1 MGKSSSPG
9 GKGMFRTTRW
19 SLILNSVDVQA
30 PKSRAALSELCQL
43 YWYPLYAFARRS
55 GHDAL
60 DAEDL
65 TQSFFL
71 HLLEQ
76 EAFSRVGPEKGKFRS
91 FLLASFKNHMSVSWR
106 RGHAAKRGGG
116 CQVVS
121 LDAED
126 AENRYRLEPADD
138 LTPEKVFDARWA
150 TALLSRVTGR
160 LRAEYVRQGK
170 GRTFERLKVFL
181 VAADHEN
188 MRSYRQIADELGFTV
203 GGVKTLVFRL
213 RKDFT
218 ATLREEV
225 SQTLVDPGDVVSEL
239 RELCDALLASGAEPS
254 TEEPPPEGSWSI

>member
-1 MGKSSSPG
+1 MGKSSSTG

-19 SLILNSVDVQA
+19 SLVLNSVYVQA
-30 PKSRAALSELCQL
+30 PKSRAALSELCKL

-55 GHDAL
+55 GHDA
-60 DAEDL
+60 
-65 TQSFFL
+65 
-71 HLLEQ
+71 
-76 EAFSRVGPEKGKFRS
+76 
-91 FLLASFKNHMSVSWR
+91 
-106 RGHAAKRGGG
+106 
-116 CQVVS
+116 

-150 TALLSRVTGR
+150 TVLLSRVTAR

-188 MRSYRQIADELGFTV
+188 MNSYRQIADELGLTV
-203 GGVKTLVFRL
+203 GGIKTLVFRL

-218 ATLREEV
+218 GTLREEV
-225 SQTLVDPGDVVSEL
+225 AQTLVDPADVDSEL
-239 RELCDALLASGAEPS
+239 RALCDALLASGAES
-254 TEEPPPEGSWSI
+254 SSKETHAEDSWSI

>member
-1 MGKSSSPG
+1 MGKSSLTG

-30 PKSRAALSELCQL
+30 PKSRAALSELCKL

-55 GHDAL
+55 GHDPL

-91 FLLASFKNHMSVSWR
+91 FLLASFKNHMSVSWH
-106 RGHAAKRGGG
+106 RGRAAKRGGG

-126 AENRYRLEPADD
+126 TENRYRLEPADN

-170 GRTFERLKVFL
+170 GQTFERLKVFL
-181 VAADHEN
+181 VAVHHET
-188 MRSYRQIADELGFTV
+188 MSSYRQIADELKLTV

-225 SQTLVDPGDVVSEL
+225 AQTLVDPADVDSEL
-239 RELCDALLASGAEPS
+239 RALCDALLASGAEPS
-254 TEEPPPEGSWSI
+254 SEEPPPEDSWSI

>member
-1 MGKSSSPG
+1 MGKSSSTG

-19 SLILNSVDVQA
+19 SLVLNSVDVQA
-30 PKSRAALSELCQL
+30 PKSRAALSELCKL
-43 YWYPLYAFARRS
+43 YWYPLYAFARRT

-76 EAFSRVGPEKGKFRS
+76 EAFSRVDPEKGKFRS
-91 FLLASFKNHMSVSWR
+91 FLLVSFKNHMSVAWR
-106 RGHAAKRGGG
+106 RGGAAKRGGG
-116 CQVVS
+116 YQVVS

-150 TALLSRVTGR
+150 TVLLSRVTAR

-188 MRSYRQIADELGFTV
+188 MNSYRQIADELGLTV
-203 GGVKTLVFRL
+203 GGIKTLVFRL

-218 ATLREEV
+218 GTLREEV
-225 SQTLVDPGDVVSEL
+225 AQTLVDPADVDSEL
-239 RELCDALLASGAEPS
+239 RALCDALLASGAES
-254 TEEPPPEGSWSI
+254 SSKETHAEDSWSI

>member
-1 MGKSSSPG
+1 MGKSSSTG
-9 GKGMFRTTRW
+9 GKGIFRTTRW

-30 PKSRAALSELCQL
+30 PESRAALSELCKL

-55 GHDAL
+55 GYDAL

-91 FLLASFKNHMSVSWR
+91 FLLASFKNLMSVSWR
-106 RGHAAKRGGG
+106 RGCAAKRGGG
-116 CQVVS
+116 CQVIS

-126 AENRYRLEPADD
+126 AENRYRLEPVDD

-160 LRAEYVRQGK
+160 LRAEYVNQGK

-188 MRSYRQIADELGFTV
+188 MSSYREIADELGMTV

-218 ATLREEV
+218 AALREEV
-225 SQTLVDPGDVVSEL
+225 AQTLVDPADIDSEL
-239 RELCDALLASGAEPS
+239 RALCDALLTSGGESSSEETHAEDN
-254 TEEPPPEGSWSI
+254 WSI